1 MKPHEIR
8 EKTLEEVNDDLLAAH
23 ENLRTLKFQL
33 VTSQLEKTS
42 LIKDAKREIAK
53 LKTIIKE
60 HELGLRTL
68 TVSQPAA
75 GGEDA
80 K

>member
-8 EKTLEEVNDDLLAAH
+8 EKTVDEIKNDLAAAE

-42 LIKDAKREIAK
+42 MIQQVKREIAR
-53 LKTIIKE
+53 LRTVVRE
-60 HELGLRTL
+60 HELGIRT
-68 TVSQPAA
+68 VA
-75 GGEDA
+75 GSA
-80 K
+80 R

>member
-8 EKTLEEVNDDLLAAH
+8 EKTLEEVKNDLAAAE

-42 LIKDAKREIAK
+42 MIQQVKRDIAR
-53 LKTIIKE
+53 LRTVVRE
-60 HELGLRTL
+60 HELGIRT
-68 TVSQPAA
+68 VA
-75 GGEDA
+75 GSAQQG
-80 K
+80 

>member
-8 EKTLEEVNDDLLAAH
+8 EKTLDEIKNDLAAAE

-42 LIKDAKREIAK
+42 MIPQVKREIAR
-53 LKTIIKE
+53 
-60 HELGLRTL
+60 LRT
-68 TVSQPAA
+68 VIREQEMGIRGASGPAA
-75 GGEDA
+75 

>member
-8 EKTLEEVNDDLLAAH
+8 EKTLEEVKDDLLAAQ
-23 ENLRTLKFQL
+23 ENLRTFRFQL

-42 LIKDAKREIAK
+42 QIETAKREIAR

-60 HELGLRTL
+60 HELCIRML
-68 TVSQPAA
+68 TVSDV
-75 GGEDA
+75 GVGEEDE
-80 K
+80 

>member
-8 EKTLEEVNDDLLAAH
+8 EKTLDEVKNDLAAAE

-42 LIKDAKREIAK
+42 MIPQVKREIAR
-53 LKTIIKE
+53 LRTVIRE
-60 HELGLRTL
+60 QELGIRGL
-68 TVSQPAA
+68 SGPAA
-75 GGEDA
+75 

>member
-8 EKTLEEVNDDLLAAH
+8 EKTLEEVKDDLLAAQ
-23 ENLRTLKFQL
+23 ENLRTFRFQL

-42 LIKDAKREIAK
+42 QIETAKREIAR

-60 HELGLRTL
+60 HELGIRMF
-68 TVSQPAA
+68 TVSDV
-75 GGEDA
+75 GVGEEDE
-80 K
+80 